1 MEARQ
6 HLMQTAVCGVGGGE
20 KIGSSKVQVFIVVA
34 GTELDTVTVLPP
46 VRAITNHVHF
56 IYIIVHMMWYVVYI
70 HIHYHHV
77 QKIRNLSITG
87 YRAIVVR
94 YQRTTDVCGTA
105 GTPVLVF

>member
-6 HLMQTAVCGVGGGE
+6 HLMQTAGVGGGE

-56 IYIIVHMMWYVVYI
+56 IYIIVHMMWYVVYSTYI
-70 HIHYHHV
+70 YIIIACKKSEISLL
-77 QKIRNLSITG
+77 Q
-87 YRAIVVR
+87 
-94 YQRTTDVCGTA
+94 GTEQ
-105 GTPVLVF
+105 L